1 MRLVSLLHEWR
12 TLILVG
18 IVCLGVGFFLGRFTA
33 SSARPHDVS
42 LDTQTYHT
50 CMYLYRDVAG
60 CAEVMKRLA
69 DNNPEVN

>member
-1 MRLVSLLHEWR
+1 MTLVSLLHEWR
-12 TLILVG
+12 TFILVG

-33 SSARPHDVS
+33 SPARPRDVS
-42 LDTQTYHT
+42 IDTQTYHT

-69 DNNPEVN
+69 GNNAGAN

>member
-1 MRLVSLLHEWR
+1 MQLISLPSKWR
-12 TLILVG
+12 TFVVAG
-18 IVCLGVGFFLGRFTA
+18 IVCLGIGFFLGRFTTSA
-33 SSARPHDVS
+33 SRPRDVS

-69 DNNPEVN
+69 ADRGEAK